1 MCNFFMNVWVFRGGI
16 AMKKFACILVVITLL
31 LFNAITLASEK
42 KGAVVFYN
50 NDDIIVIQNTE
61 DSNYLVG
68 KLYSY
73 SPINMGDLLLGDMER
88 YGFNNFYNLTS
99 KENIKVY
106 INEFLDTKD
115 EFIKWQYRNDKK
127 KKDTK

>member
-1 MCNFFMNVWVFRGGI
+1 
-16 AMKKFACILVVITLL
+16 MKKFACVLVVITLL

-42 KGAVVFYN
+42 KGAIVFYN

-127 KKDTK
+127 KKNTK

>member
-1 MCNFFMNVWVFRGGI
+1 
-16 AMKKFACILVVITLL
+16 MKKFACVLVVITLL

-127 KKDTK
+127 KTEAKQNVNKSCNP

>member
-1 MCNFFMNVWVFRGGI
+1 
-16 AMKKFACILVVITLL
+16 MKKFACVLVVITLL

-127 KKDTK
+127 KTEARQNANKNCNP

>member
-1 MCNFFMNVWVFRGGI
+1 
-16 AMKKFACILVVITLL
+16 MKKFACVLVVITLL

-61 DSNYLVG
+61 DFNYLVG

-127 KKDTK
+127 KKNTK